1 MIARGLFP
9 LVLSGLKRGA
19 FAALLLLLLPTPSHA
34 QVSPSQYTT
43 ATRYDLLGRVTG
55 VIGGDAD
62 GAGPLG
68 RVSER
73 RSYDVDGRLVRV
85 ETGVLAGW
93 QDEGVAP
100 AAWSGF
106 SVLSVADS
114 VYDVGGRKVRARV
127 SAGGVVLSQVEYR
140 YDALDRVV
148 CSAQRMNPAVY
159 ASAPVDACTL
169 GPAGSFGADR
179 ITRTLY
185 DGAGRVTAV
194 QKAVG
199 TALQQDY
206 VRYGYSG
213 NGQRARV
220 IDANNNL
227 TTYSY
232 DALDRLAR
240 TTFPSKTAVGQ
251 TSAADYEAYE
261 YDAGGNR
268 TSVRKRDG
276 SVLTY
281 SYDAL
286 NRVSVK
292 VVPERVGLSVYHTR
306 DVYYGYDNRGL
317 QLYARFG
324 SISGEGVANSY
335 DALGR
340 TVSQWVVQG
349 GLNKT
354 LTYGYDANGNR
365 TRLSYPDGQAFDYGY
380 NGTDQIERVTNGA
393 NTYVARFFD
402 GYGRVSVVGWAPGNR
417 NDYGYDAL
425 SRLTV
430 QSSDLIGT
438 AGDVLR
444 TFSYTP
450 ASQIAARSTDNDAY
464 AFGGNVNVSRPYVAN
479 GLNQYTSAGPAT
491 FTR

>member
-1 MIARGLFP
+1 MIARALFP
-9 LVLSGLKRGA
+9 LVPC
-19 FAALLLLLLPTPSHA
+19 FARRVFVLAAVWLTALLTLTLLLLLPTPSHA

-220 IDANNNL
+220 ID
-227 TTYSY
+227 
-232 DALDRLAR
+232 
-240 TTFPSKTAVGQ
+240 
-251 TSAADYEAYE
+251 E
-261 YDAGGNR
+261 
-268 TSVRKRDG
+268 
-276 SVLTY
+276 
-281 SYDAL
+281 
-286 NRVSVK
+286 
-292 VVPERVGLSVYHTR
+292 
-306 DVYYGYDNRGL
+306 
-317 QLYARFG
+317 
-324 SISGEGVANSY
+324 I
-335 DALGR
+335 GR
-340 TVSQWVVQG
+340 AHV
-349 GLNKT
+349 
-354 LTYGYDANGNR
+354 
-365 TRLSYPDGQAFDYGY
+365 
-380 NGTDQIERVTNGA
+380 
-393 NTYVARFFD
+393 
-402 GYGRVSVVGWAPGNR
+402 
-417 NDYGYDAL
+417 
-425 SRLTV
+425 
-430 QSSDLIGT
+430 
-438 AGDVLR
+438 
-444 TFSYTP
+444 
-450 ASQIAARSTDNDAY
+450 
-464 AFGGNVNVSRPYVAN
+464 
-479 GLNQYTSAGPAT
+479 
-491 FTR
+491 